1 MINASQGN
9 RFRGLRTS
17 ALVLILLLSAGWNSA
32 CFAGINIDVTAY
44 GAIPG
49 DGLDDSAAFRSA
61 LDAMLAATP
70 RGGHLYVPDGNY
82 HFSSQVSI
90 QITNNVEQ
98 MTIQGQSKTGVRLIC
113 NNTNGVLLIGH
124 DTGNG
129 VVNVIRDLTFVANRA
144 GAGTAMEVRTPVG
157 GQSHAKRAVTVL
169 DIDVTYTA
177 STEYYFNTGIAL
189 HGIQRPLIRDCSF
202 AAPTTDADMS
212 DSSPNFLPAF
222 GIDFGGCYNPIVQ
235 NCSVSGAYTA
245 YSMVCSG
252 TDDQEDGG
260 LFNCT
265 ADYCRVGTEYDIPN
279 NPRAGFQFRGQNI
292 RARDQGLILNNRRI
306 FNISDNTFRQLS
318 AAYPL
323 TDIQLGFAK
332 IGVIVRNIFSGD
344 LSGGRKNVTVGPNGE
359 SLLIRNNTL
368 SGTGISAL
376 VVDPAAI
383 NILVQDATS
392 STNIWTVDASGSW
405 TNTTNWTDATAPG
418 VSGGD
423 RSMDVAVFSTALTT
437 NCVVTVDADRN
448 IGGIIFANPAHL
460 AATNASTSV
469 GYTLSGGRLV
479 LSDGGVIQVTDQ
491 SGTNTSTIAS
501 AISIQDSDSSAT
513 FRNSATGNKAGLTI
527 TGTISGNSAAGHT
540 TTVYIDG
547 VSTSTGTTPSSR
559 NNNISGVVSDGTM
572 GGKLAL
578 VKNGTGLWAVTGNNT
593 FTGGMT
599 VNAGTL
605 RYFGAG
611 NTVFGR
617 GLLTIGDGV
626 IFNKGNN
633 SLAVL
638 DNPVLV
644 NGNFTFSGSINSNS
658 WRGDWDLGAGSRI
671 ITVSASNTISG
682 MISNGSLT
690 KAGEETLVL
699 SGMNTYAGGTTVSS
713 GTLLANSDGALGAGN
728 ITVANGAI
736 LILQTNT
743 VINNQSALVLG
754 TNATLI
760 IDCAGS
766 ETVGCLSLN
775 GGLTWLTNGL
785 YNASALRAL
794 GAGTYTAS
802 GSLSVSGVASD
813 PASTPYGWL
822 IQYGLTNFNTDAM
835 ADADGDG
842 LLTWQEYIAGTNPT
856 NSTSSFRI
864 TGRSV
869 NSQGSVIRWSSVS
882 NRFYSL
888 SRATNLLQAFS
899 AVAGAINL
907 PATPPEN
914 VFTNSQNDGDAAFYK
929 INVHE

>member
-1 MINASQGN
+1 MIKASKSNG
-9 RFRGLRTS
+9 FRGMRTG
-17 ALVLILLLSAGWNSA
+17 ALMLILLLSVGWNSI

-44 GAIPG
+44 GAIPS

-61 LDAMLAATP
+61 LDAMLASTP
-70 RGGHLYVPDGNY
+70 KGGRLYVPDGDY

-90 QITNNVEQ
+90 QITNSVEQ
-98 MTIQGQSKTGVRLIC
+98 MTIQGQSKAGVRLIC
-113 NNTNGVLLIGH
+113 NNTNGVFLIGH

-129 VVNVIRDLTFVANRA
+129 VVNVIRDMTFVANCA

-169 DIDVTYTA
+169 DVAVTYTA
-177 STEYYFNTGIAL
+177 STAYYFNTGIAL

-235 NCSVSGAYTA
+235 NCSVSGAHTA

-318 AAYPL
+318 ASYAL

-344 LSGGRKNVTVGPNGE
+344 LYGGRKNVAVGPNGE
-359 SLLIRNNTL
+359 SLLILDNTL
-368 SGTGISAL
+368 SGTGVSAL

-383 NILVQDATS
+383 NILVQDATTR
-392 STNIWTVDASGSW
+392 TNVWTVDTSGSW
-405 TNTTNWTDATAPG
+405 TNATNWTDATAPG

-437 NCVVTVDADRN
+437 TCVVTVDADRN
-448 IGGIIFANPAHL
+448 MGGITFANPAHL
-460 AATNASTSV
+460 VAENASTSV

-513 FRNSATGNKAGLTI
+513 FRNTAAGSKAGLSI

-540 TTVYIDG
+540 TAVYLDG
-547 VSTSTGTTPSSR
+547 VSTSTGTAPNSR
-559 NNNISGVVSDGTM
+559 NNNISGVISDGTM

-578 VKNGTGLWAVTGNNT
+578 IKDGTGLWTVTGNNT

-599 VNAGTL
+599 INAGTL
-605 RYFGAG
+605 RYFGDG

-617 GLLTIGDGV
+617 GLLTINNGV
-626 IFNKGNN
+626 ILTKGNP
-633 SLAVL
+633 SAVTV
-638 DNPVLV
+638 NNQILV
-644 NGNFTFSGSINSNS
+644 NGNFAFTGASAGNIWSGPMN
-658 WRGDWDLGAGSRI
+658 LGADTR
-671 ITVSASNTISG
+671 TVTISSDLAISG
-682 MISNGSLT
+682 IISNGGLT
-690 KAGEETLVL
+690 KAGTNILTL
-699 SGMNTYAGGTTVSS
+699 SSANTYAGGTIISN
-713 GTLLANSDGALGAGN
+713 GALIAAADGALGAGN
-728 ITVANGAI
+728 ITVANGAT
-736 LILQTNT
+736 LVLQTNAT
-743 VINNQSALVLG
+743 INDQAALLLG
-754 TNATLI
+754 TNAVLTL
-760 IDCAGS
+760 DFTGS

-775 GGLTWLTNGL
+775 GGTIWLTNGI
-785 YNASALRAL
+785 YDASALRAV
-794 GAGTYTAS
+794 GAGTYTGS
-802 GSLSVSGVASD
+802 GSLSVAGVASD

-822 IQYGLTNFNTDAM
+822 AQYGLTNFNTDAV
-835 ADADGDG
+835 ADADHDG

-856 NSTSSFRI
+856 NSTSCLRI
-864 TGRSV
+864 TGGSAT
-869 NSQGSVIRWSSVS
+869 SQGAVIRWSSSS
-882 NRFYSL
+882 NKLYNL
-888 SRATNLLQAFS
+888 SRTTNLLQSFS
-899 AVAGAINL
+899 AVAGATNL

-914 VFTNSQNDGDAAFYK
+914 VYTNPVQSGAVFYK
-929 INVHE
+929 ISVHE